1 VGTEMGSVAVGA
13 LVVGTSMLV
22 VFAVAMATLDS
33 QVESGLSE
41 LESAAEPLP
50 SFTIDDAT
58 NIGTS
63 GVTASGAVVD
73 YTIHDGG
80 SGYTGG
86 DAVEVVSPGAGVK
99 FTATLEVD
107 SSGTVTGLDITDYG
121 RSYLYASSPFEINV
135 TVACT
140 PTCDGTL
147 NITAILGNIVHV
159 NITNDGSVDLDTDRT
174 WLFTDG
180 NDTRNLSDQLEGYL
194 PDTIFPGDTL
204 HYYYYTGSEATA
216 SRIAVTTNGVTKV
229 ERVL

>member
-63 GVTASGAVVD
+63 GATASGAVVD

-86 DAVEVVSPGAGVK
+86 DAVEVVSPGTGVK

-135 TVACT
+135 TSSGS
-140 PTCDGTL
+140 PGDGTL
-147 NITAILGNIVHV
+147 NITTVLGNIVHV
-159 NITNDGSVDLDTDRT
+159 NITNDGTIDLDTDRT

-180 NDTRNLSDQLEGYL
+180 LDTRNLSDQLQGNL

-204 HYYYYTGSEATA
+204 HYYYYTGSEDTVD
-216 SRIAVTTNGVTKV
+216 RIAVTTNGVTKV
-229 ERVL
+229 ARVL

>member
-1 VGTEMGSVAVGA
+1 MGSVAVGA

-58 NIGTS
+58 NIGTL
-63 GVTASGAVVD
+63 TTGAVVD
-73 YTIHDGG
+73 FSIDTAGT
-80 SGYTGG
+80 GYA
-86 DAVEVVSPGAGVK
+86 DAAVEINASFGSFSGEIVTQGGIVTDVTISNYGSEYLYAESSSYSIVLVTPQVG
-99 FTATLEVD
+99 
-107 SSGTVTGLDITDYG
+107 SSGTLDI
-121 RSYLYASSPFEINV
+121 SV
-135 TVACT
+135 T
-140 PTCDGTL
+140 
-147 NITAILGNIVHV
+147 LGNIVHV

-180 NDTRNLSDQLEGYL
+180 LDTRNLSDQLQGNL

-204 HYYYYTGSEATA
+204 HYYYYTGSEDTVD
-216 SRIAVTTNGVTKV
+216 RIAVTTQGVTEV